1 MQKWFD
7 AYLTWL
13 LESPEGRAESKA
25 RNNHG
30 SWYDV
35 QTASFAL
42 FVDKKDLARKILG
55 EFGTKRIAQQIEPD
69 GRQPHELERTQS
81 WNYSLFNL
89 EALFA
94 AASLGDNM
102 ELDLWNFETPDK
114 RSIRKALDWL
124 LPFAIGAKKWSYEQI
139 SSWQPEKLAPFLRRA
154 AVRYHELSYEKAISK
169 LSGGTGDERMQL
181 LYPR

>member
-1 MQKWFD
+1 
-7 AYLTWL
+7 
-13 LESPEGRAESKA
+13 
-25 RNNHG
+25 
-30 SWYDV
+30 
-35 QTASFAL
+35 
-42 FVDKKDLARKILG
+42 
-55 EFGTKRIAQQIEPD
+55 
-69 GRQPHELERTQS
+69 
-81 WNYSLFNL
+81 
-89 EALFA
+89 
-94 AASLGDNM
+94 M

-154 AVRYHELSYEKAISK
+154 AVRYNELSYEKAISK